1 MQKLNV
7 LKSNFRHTV
16 RESFI
21 ITEMERIIPKVLM
34 LLAYYQDSP
43 NISRFFPVILSPM
56 GQGSS

>member
-34 LLAYYQDSP
+34 PLAYQDSP